1 MRHRIYQV
9 TVAMAALLLVS
20 AFVSQRS
27 IYAYHSYQLTVSQLK
42 AGLDKA
48 SNPKAK
54 GFFLI
59 DVRSPREHATGMIPG
74 TDLNIDFR
82 EIGARHQELSAKPD
96 DHIVVYCQSGKR
108 SNVAAETLADLGY
121 KNVYNVRGSM
131 NAWVEAGF
139 PVVPAKGR

>member
-1 MRHRIYQV
+1 MRHRIYH
-9 TVAMAALLLVS
+9 VAAGMAALLLVS
-20 AFVSQRS
+20 GLVSQRS
-27 IYAYHSYQLTVSQLK
+27 IYAHHSYQLTVSQLK

-48 SNPKAK
+48 PNFEAK

-59 DVRSPREHATGMIPG
+59 DVRSPREHASGMIPG

-82 EIGARHQELSAKPD
+82 EIGARHKEIGAKLD
-96 DHIVVYCQSGKR
+96 DHIVVYCQGGGR

-139 PVVPAKGR
+139 PVVPARGR